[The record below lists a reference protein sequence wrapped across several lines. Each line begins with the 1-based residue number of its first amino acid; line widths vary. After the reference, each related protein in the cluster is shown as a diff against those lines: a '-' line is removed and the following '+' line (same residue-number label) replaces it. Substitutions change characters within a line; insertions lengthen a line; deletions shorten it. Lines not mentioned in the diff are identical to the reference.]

1 MRQKSDYLKQNASIS
16 SFKSNDSWVILTD
29 IEKRIKDKI
38 EAVGTPLKDWDIN
51 IYRGVL
57 TGFNEAFII
66 SGAKKEEI
74 LANCKSEDE
83 RTRTD
88 ELIRPILRG
97 RDIKRYSY
105 DFADLWLLYIPWHF
119 PLHNDTTVV
128 GASEKAEQ
136 AFSSQYPAVYNHLL
150 KYKKQLSNRNKA
162 ETGIRYEWYALQ
174 RWGANYWEDFSK
186 QKIVYIEIMTDNPT
200 KGYDFP
206 CFAFDSMQC
215 ITLNTA
221 YIMCGSEIDLKYI
234 LAILNSDLGKRLVK
248 YYVIQLQNRQFR
260 MLHQYVSNFPIPK
273 IKDSEK
279 LVFKQLVDKV
289 IQAKKM
295 EEDSTFTENKINNLV
310 NNLFSLTINEKLYI
324 EKSN

>member
-1 MRQKSDYLKQNASIS
+1 MRQKSDYFKQNATIS
-16 SFKSNDSWVILTD
+16 SFKENKSWVILTP
-29 IEKRIKDKI
+29 IEKQIKEKI
-38 EAVGTPLKDWDIN
+38 EQIGTPLKEWDIQIN
-51 IYRGVL
+51 YGIK

-66 SGAKKEEI
+66 NGEKRKELIEQDPKSAEI
-74 LANCKSEDE
+74 
-83 RTRTD
+83 
-88 ELIRPILRG
+88 IRPILRG

-221 YIMCGSEIDLKYI
+221 YIMCGSEVDLKYI